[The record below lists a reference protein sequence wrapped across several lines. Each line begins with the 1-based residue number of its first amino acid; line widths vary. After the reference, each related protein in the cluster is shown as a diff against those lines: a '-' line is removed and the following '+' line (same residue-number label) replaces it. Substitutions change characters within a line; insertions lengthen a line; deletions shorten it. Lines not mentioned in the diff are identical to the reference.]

1 MAAPIAVTAP
11 EAGQK
16 LLQFLARRV
25 EAPQSE
31 LHRWIRTGQV
41 RINGGRAK
49 AFDRVREGDLV
60 RVPPFAAADPA
71 GERGFPPCGGHSR
84 ALTRGH
90 DAVVILAETDDL
102 LVINKPA
109 GLPTHPGT
117 GHTDSLA
124 TRLAAARPDA
134 SFRPTP
140 AHRLD
145 RDTSGL
151 ILAAKSYA
159 ALRGL
164 CEAFAARNGVIKEY
178 LAWVAGACL
187 WDTPRTLEDRLRK
200 SDVASPADTRRRSA
214 SGRPRERVQVV
225 SDRHKPSEE
234 TAPGSPG
241 RTARLTART
250 VARINGASLLH
261 IRLYTGRTHQ
271 IRAQLAARGFPL
283 IGDVKYGGPFATD
296 GLKLHAFRLTVEG
309 KTWTAAPPW
318 NGVWAVRDM
327 PCADDLGRDDLDRGG
342 PNEHGLDRHAPDTGR
357 QRLI

>member
-1 MAAPIAVTAP
+1 MVAPLAVTAA

-25 EAPQSE
+25 NAPHGE

-49 AFDRVREGDLV
+49 AFDRVCEGDLV
-60 RVPPFAAADPA
+60 RVPPFATTGPA
-71 GERGFPPCGGHSR
+71 GEGSGPARGGFSG
-84 ALTRGH
+84 ALTQGRGTI
-90 DAVVILAETDDL
+90 AILAETDDV

-124 TRLAAARPDA
+124 TRLAAAYPDA
-134 SFRPTP
+134 PFRPTP

-151 ILAAKSYA
+151 ILVAKSYA

-187 WDTPRTLEDRLRK
+187 WDTPRTLEDWLRK
-200 SDVASPADTRRRSA
+200 SGVDIGPADARRRSGG
-214 SGRPRERVQVV
+214 GRPRERVVV
-225 SDRHKPSEE
+225 SGRNGPPESAE
-234 TAPGSPG
+234 PPG
-241 RTARLTART
+241 RAARLTARS
-250 VARINGASLLH
+250 VARIDGASLLH
-261 IRLYTGRTHQ
+261 IRLHTGRTHQ
-271 IRAQLAARGFPL
+271 IRSQLAARGFPL
-283 IGDVKYGGPFATD
+283 IGDVKYGGPFAAT
-296 GLKLHAFRLTVEG
+296 GLKLHAFRLTVG
-309 KTWTAAPPW
+309 GRTWTAAPPW
-318 NGVWAVRDM
+318 QGVWAVRDM
-327 PCADDLGRDDLDRGG
+327 PPLG
-342 PNEHGLDRHAPDTGR
+342 GLDLNTPETGR
-357 QRLI
+357 IASS